1 MLCDQPYVTADVISK
16 LVSAHRASG
25 TRVIA
30 STYGES
36 FGVPALFAKALFNE
50 LAGLQGSTGAKQ
62 IIKSHASEAHFL
74 PFSYGGVDV
83 DTPDDFSRLIM
94 QDQDL

>member
-1 MLCDQPYVTADVISK
+1 MSRVDVGCAK
-16 LVSAHRASG
+16 DHSAK
-25 TRVIA
+25 
-30 STYGES
+30 E
-36 FGVPALFAKALFNE
+36 
-50 LAGLQGSTGAKQ
+50 